1 MNHLKL
7 LADIVSDVLELDIR
21 KKTRKQEY
29 VEARYIY
36 YKIARDT
43 YFNYSLEKIGK
54 EVRRD
59 HATVIHGLSN
69 VDMWIEK
76 DRIFRE
82 KYELVLKYFKEKIDG
97 PEYITTEMG
106 NEIIT
111 ENAILKSANAIL
123 VDKLYSLSL
132 QMELLEH
139 QVEKYNK
146 FGSILDRITQQVP
159 VQKIPAFEQK
169 LNRFMN
175 GIQL

>member
-1 MNHLKL
+1 
-7 LADIVSDVLELDIR
+7 
-21 KKTRKQEY
+21 
-29 VEARYIY
+29 
-36 YKIARDT
+36 
-43 YFNYSLEKIGK
+43 
-54 EVRRD
+54 
-59 HATVIHGLSN
+59 
-69 VDMWIEK
+69 MWIEK